1 MVKFRVMEYSF
12 LDPRTE
18 GVVFR
23 ITSSP
28 RVEVV
33 YLALMTA
40 LSTIKPREKLM
51 LLFEKDLQKV
61 LRDFYS
67 GRMVMLLQ
75 WCYPY
80 RRKEKAPDRTE

>member
-1 MVKFRVMEYSF
+1 MPEQNGEV
-12 LDPRTE
+12 PGN
-18 GVVFR
+18 GVFISV
-23 ITSSP
+23 
-28 RVEVV
+28 VEVV

-40 LSTIKPREKLM
+40 LSTVKPREKLM
-51 LLFEKDLQKV
+51 LLFEKDLQKI